1 MLTAALAG
9 AGAAAIATAAGT
21 RGLIGLLRSKGIVD
35 VPNIRSSHS
44 TPTPRGGGVAIVA
57 GALVGMAVQAWLWR
71 APTPGALFW
80 IGLGGIIAT
89 GFADDRL
96 DLPAAARLLLQCL
109 FAAVVLRGGLVLTR
123 LPAPEPFDIPLG
135 AAAGW
140 AVTLL
145 WVVGVTNIYNFLD
158 GIDGYAAVQGMIACL
173 ALVLM
178 LMSSAVAPLLAAFA
192 GACAGFLVYNWHP
205 AKIFM
210 GDTGSTTLGFL
221 VAVSPLHA
229 GAETRHTAVLM
240 GAMTVWFFV
249 SDGAYTL
256 LRRAFRGERFWQ
268 PHRTHLYQLWTAAG
282 FRHDQVVRR
291 TGAAA
296 VLLAALA
303 TAAFHAG
310 RTLFVWLVLI
320 LAVLSFAFYRHKVE
334 ALSRA
339 RRVVTR

>member
-9 AGAAAIATAAGT
+9 AGFAAVAAAVGT
-21 RGLIGLLRSKGIVD
+21 RGLIGLLRSKGVVD
-35 VPNIRSSHS
+35 VPNPRSLHT

-57 GALVGMAVQAWLWR
+57 GALVGMALQSGLWQAP
-71 APTPGALFW
+71 APGTPFW

-89 GFADDRL
+89 GFADDLL

-109 FAAVVLRGGLVLTR
+109 FAAVVLRSGLVLTR

-140 AVTLL
+140 AITLL

-158 GIDGYAAVQGMIACL
+158 GIDGFAAAQGFIACL
-173 ALVLM
+173 ALLLM

-192 GACAGFLVYNWHP
+192 GACAGFLAYNWHP

-210 GDTGSTTLGFL
+210 GDSGSTTLGFL
-221 VAVSPLHA
+221 IAVSPLHA
-229 GAETRHTAVLM
+229 GAEHRHLAVLM

-249 SDGAYTL
+249 ADGAYTFI
-256 LRRAFRGERFWQ
+256 RRAVRGERFWQ
-268 PHRTHLYQLWTAAG
+268 AHRTHLYQLLAAAG

-291 TGAAA
+291 VGVAAA
-296 VLLAALA
+296 LLAVLA
-303 TAAFHAG
+303 TAAFHSG
-310 RTLFVWLVLI
+310 RASFVWLVLI
-320 LAVLSFAFYRHKVE
+320 LAVLGFAAYRHKVE

-339 RRVVTR
+339 RRLVTG